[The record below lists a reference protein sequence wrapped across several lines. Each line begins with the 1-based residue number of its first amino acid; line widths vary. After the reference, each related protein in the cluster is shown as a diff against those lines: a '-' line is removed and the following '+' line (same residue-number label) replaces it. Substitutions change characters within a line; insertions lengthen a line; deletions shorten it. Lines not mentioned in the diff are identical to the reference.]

1 MKDLFLILQDR
12 IREIHRP
19 AFSGVGEQMWA
30 KRREKQEKYDK
41 NPGSGK
47 SDTKMK
53 LSFPFCLCK
62 RAPLS
67 PGVLFF
73 PLFFVSCCHKF
84 PHCQIFFHGIRFFQP
99 FDRIFRQING
109 LGISKTLYQYNREDI
124 NVKSGFQ
131 NKNSR
136 GKIREQKNGRYRDI
150 VPRQM

>member
-1 MKDLFLILQDR
+1 
-12 IREIHRP
+12 
-19 AFSGVGEQMWA
+19 MWT

-73 PLFFVSCCHKF
+73 SLFF
-84 PHCQIFFHGIRFFQP
+84 CQ
-99 FDRIFRQING
+99 
-109 LGISKTLYQYNREDI
+109 LLS
-124 NVKSGFQ
+124 
-131 NKNSR
+131 
-136 GKIREQKNGRYRDI
+136 
-150 VPRQM
+150 